1 MKECG
6 CWGTT
11 ERSYVA
17 TSVNGQQESLDPRAK
32 HAIRGAW
39 FGFFVDMFDIYL
51 PIVVLAPALI
61 YFIPSDLDAST
72 KAIISGTIFAATLLG
87 RPIGSVIFG
96 HFADSIG
103 RKRTTIIS
111 VTGFGV
117 ITGIMALLPGY
128 QQWGIT
134 AVILLIVLRL
144 VDGVFLG
151 GEYTSANPLAMEYS
165 PKEKRGFY
173 SALIMS
179 GYPLAFAAISAITTV
194 LLLFIPAGDINSP
207 YVQWGWRIPFVI
219 GSLLAFALVFYYVY
233 LVDESE
239 IFEGSGGGGSP
250 LRQLFTERE
259 NLLSFLQVFVLMTGF
274 WLTLQTVAAILPG
287 LLGSQVGLSQT
298 NTTITLVVSNVV
310 LVGGYIASGVIS
322 QRVGRRSFLIVYG
335 LIAAVAGTFLYY
347 LLLSAPPQNLF
358 LVILLTTAITLL
370 VVSCW
375 GISTAYINE
384 RFRTGIRASA
394 FGIGYS
400 LAVVLPSL
408 YAYYQAGLAAFMPLE
423 YTVLVL
429 LAVGSLLMVV
439 GAVWGPE
446 TKDVDFSEDV
456 EAASGA
462 DDRARTATQT
472 EPRTAPGSDG
482 TVGSS

>member
-1 MKECG
+1 M
-6 CWGTT
+6 
-11 ERSYVA
+11 A
-17 TSVNGQQESLDPRAK
+17 TAANGQQESLPPQAK
-32 HAIRGAW
+32 SAIRGAW

-61 YFIPSDLDAST
+61 YFVAPEMGTVEKSIV
-72 KAIISGTIFAATLLG
+72 SGSIFAATLLG
-87 RPIGSVIFG
+87 RPIGSFIFG
-96 HFADSIG
+96 HFADAIG

-111 VTGFGV
+111 VSGFGV
-117 ITGIMALLPGY
+117 VTLLIALLPGY

-144 VDGVFLG
+144 VDGIFLG

-179 GYPLAFAAISAITTV
+179 GYPLAFATISAITTV
-194 LLLFIPAGDINSP
+194 LLLLIPAGDINSP

-219 GSLLAFALVFYYVY
+219 GSLLAFALVFYYVRF
-233 LVDESE
+233 VNESE
-239 IFEGSGGGGSP
+239 IFEEGGGAEAP
-250 LRQLFTERE
+250 LRQLFTQRE

-274 WLTLQTVAAILPG
+274 WLTLQTISAILPG

-298 NTTITLVVSNVV
+298 NTTITLVVANVV
-310 LVGGYIASGVIS
+310 LVGGYLASGVIS
-322 QRVGRRSFLIVYG
+322 QRVGRRPFLIVTG
-335 LIAAVAGTFLYY
+335 LVAAVAGTLLYY

-358 LVILLTTAITLL
+358 LVILLTTVLTLL
-370 VVSCW
+370 VVSPW
-375 GISTAYINE
+375 GITTAYINE
-384 RFRTGIRASA
+384 RFQTGVRASA

-400 LAVVLPSL
+400 LAVVIPSL
-408 YAYYQAGLAAFMPLE
+408 YAYYQAGLAAFMPFE

-429 LAVGSLLMVV
+429 VAIGGLLMVV
-439 GAVWGPE
+439 GAIWGPE
-446 TKDVDFSEDV
+446 TKDVDFSQNA

-462 DDRARTATQT
+462 GDRVPEASPS
-472 EPRTAPGSDG
+472 EPRTSAGTDR

>member
-1 MKECG
+1 MVHER
-6 CWGTT
+6 
-11 ERSYVA
+11 RSYVA
-17 TSVNGQQESLDPRAK
+17 TAASGQQESLDPRAK

-61 YFIPSDLDAST
+61 YFVPPDLDTTT
-72 KAIISGTIFAATLLG
+72 KAVVSGTIFAATLLG
-87 RPIGSVIFG
+87 RPVGSFIFG

-111 VTGFGV
+111 VSGFGV
-117 ITGIMALLPGY
+117 ITLLMAFLPGY
-128 QQWGIT
+128 EQWGLA
-134 AVILLIVLRL
+134 AVILLVVLRL

-179 GYPLAFAAISAITTV
+179 GYPLAFAAISALTTV

-239 IFEGSGGGGSP
+239 LFEEGGGGGESP
-250 LRQLFTERE
+250 LKQLFTERD

-298 NTTITLVVSNVV
+298 STTITLVVANVV
-310 LVGGYIASGVIS
+310 LVGGYLASGVIS
-322 QRVGRRSFLIVYG
+322 QRVGRRPFLIVFG
-335 LIAAVAGTFLYY
+335 VLSATVGTFLYW
-347 LLLSAPPQNLF
+347 LLLSAPPQSLL
-358 LVILLTTAITLL
+358 LVIALATIITLL

-384 RFRTGIRASA
+384 RFQTGIRASA

-408 YAYYQAGLAAFMPLE
+408 YAYYQAGLAAFMPFE

-429 LAVGSLLMVV
+429 LVIGALLIVA
-439 GAVWGPE
+439 GAAWGPE
-446 TKDVDFSEDV
+446 TKDVDFADAAAQVAPEDKRAP
-456 EAASGA
+456 EASRG
-462 DDRARTATQT
+462 
-472 EPRTAPGSDG
+472 EPRTAPGTDH

>member
-1 MKECG
+1 MA
-6 CWGTT
+6 TT
-11 ERSYVA
+11 A
-17 TSVNGQQESLDPRAK
+17 NGQQESLDPRAK
-32 HAIRGAW
+32 NAIRGAW

-51 PIVVLAPALI
+51 PIVVLAPAII
-61 YFIPSDLDAST
+61 YFVAPEMGTVEKSIV
-72 KAIISGTIFAATLLG
+72 SGSIFAATLLG
-87 RPIGSVIFG
+87 RPIGSFIFG
-96 HFADSIG
+96 HFADAIG

-111 VTGFGV
+111 VSGFGV
-117 ITGIMALLPGY
+117 VTLLMALLPGY

-179 GYPLAFAAISAITTV
+179 GYPLAFATISAITTV
-194 LLLFIPAGDINSP
+194 LLLLIPAGDINSP

-233 LVDESE
+233 FVDESE
-239 IFEGSGGGGSP
+239 LFEESGGGGSP

-274 WLTLQTVAAILPG
+274 WLTLQTISAILPG
-287 LLGSQVGLSQT
+287 LLGSPVGLSQT
-298 NTTITLVVSNVV
+298 NTTITLVVANVV

-322 QRVGRRSFLIVYG
+322 QRVGRRPFLIATG
-335 LIAAVAGTFLYY
+335 LIAAVVGTFLYY

-358 LVILLTTAITLL
+358 LVILLTTIITLL
-370 VVSCW
+370 IVSPW
-375 GISTAYINE
+375 GLTTAYINE
-384 RFRTGIRASA
+384 RFQTGIRASA

-408 YAYYQAGLAAFMPLE
+408 YAYYQAGLAAFMPFE

-429 LAVGSLLMVV
+429 VVVGGLLMVV

-446 TKDVDFSEDV
+446 TKDVDFSEED
-456 EAASGA
+456 AQATSGA
-462 DDRARTATQT
+462 GDRASETSPA
-472 EPRTAPGSDG
+472 EPRTAPGTDR

>member
-6 CWGTT
+6 CWGTS

-61 YFIPSDLDAST
+61 YFVPSDLDAST

-111 VTGFGV
+111 VSGFGV

-144 VDGVFLG
+144 VDGIFLG

-462 DDRARTATQT
+462 DDRASETSPA
-472 EPRTAPGSDG
+472 EPRTAPGTDR

>member
-1 MKECG
+1 M
-6 CWGTT
+6 
-11 ERSYVA
+11 A
-17 TSVNGQQESLDPRAK
+17 TAANGQQESLDPRAK

-61 YFIPSDLDAST
+61 YFVPSELDAT
-72 KAIISGTIFAATLLG
+72 TTAVVSGTIFAATLLG

-103 RKRTTIIS
+103 RRRTTIIS

-117 ITGIMALLPGY
+117 VTGLMALLPGY
-128 QQWGIT
+128 QQWGIA
-134 AVILLIVLRL
+134 AVIILIVLRL

-219 GSLLAFALVFYYVY
+219 GSLLAFALVIYYVY
-233 LVDESE
+233 FVDESE
-239 IFEGSGGGGSP
+239 LFEESGGGGSP

-274 WLTLQTVAAILPG
+274 WLTLQTVAAILPS

-322 QRVGRRSFLIVYG
+322 QRVGRRAFLIVYG
-335 LIAAVAGTFLYY
+335 LVAAVAGTFLYY

-358 LVILLTTAITLL
+358 LVILLTTIITLL

-384 RFRTGIRASA
+384 RFQTGIRASA

-408 YAYYQAGLAAFMPLE
+408 YAYYQAGLAAFMPFE

-429 LAVGSLLMVV
+429 LAVGSLLTVA

-446 TKDVDFSEDV
+446 TKDVDFSEAS
-456 EAASGA
+456 EATSEA
-462 DDRARTATQT
+462 DDRAPETSPDG
-472 EPRTAPGSDG
+472 PRTAPGTDRP
-482 TVGSS
+482 VGSS

>member
-1 MKECG
+1 M
-6 CWGTT
+6 
-11 ERSYVA
+11 A
-17 TSVNGQQESLDPRAK
+17 TAANGQQESLDPRAK

-51 PIVVLAPALI
+51 PIVVLAPAII
-61 YFIPSDLDAST
+61 YFVPPNLDAT
-72 KAIISGTIFAATLLG
+72 TTAVVSGSIFAATLLG

-111 VTGFGV
+111 VSGFGV
-117 ITGIMALLPGY
+117 ITGLMALLPGY
-128 QQWGIT
+128 QQWGLA

-179 GYPLAFAAISAITTV
+179 GYPLAFATISAITTV

-239 IFEGSGGGGSP
+239 IFEGGGGGGSP

-274 WLTLQTVAAILPG
+274 WLTLQTVAAILPS

-322 QRVGRRSFLIVYG
+322 QRVGRRLFLIVYG

-358 LVILLTTAITLL
+358 LVILLTTIITLL

-408 YAYYQAGLAAFMPLE
+408 YAYYQAGLAAFMPFE

-429 LAVGSLLMVV
+429 LAVGSLLMVA

-456 EAASGA
+456 EAAPERE
-462 DDRARTATQT
+462 RAPETSPA
-472 EPRTAPGSDG
+472 EPRTAPGTDG

>member
-1 MKECG
+1 
-6 CWGTT
+6 
-11 ERSYVA
+11 
-17 TSVNGQQESLDPRAK
+17 
-32 HAIRGAW
+32 
-39 FGFFVDMFDIYL
+39 
-51 PIVVLAPALI
+51 
-61 YFIPSDLDAST
+61 
-72 KAIISGTIFAATLLG
+72 
-87 RPIGSVIFG
+87 
-96 HFADSIG
+96 
-103 RKRTTIIS
+103 
-111 VTGFGV
+111 
-117 ITGIMALLPGY
+117 
-128 QQWGIT
+128 
-134 AVILLIVLRL
+134 LIVLRL

-179 GYPLAFAAISAITTV
+179 GYPLAFATISAITTV

-233 LVDESE
+233 FVDESE
-239 IFEGSGGGGSP
+239 IFEESGGGGSP

-274 WLTLQTVAAILPG
+274 WLTLQTVAAILPS

-322 QRVGRRSFLIVYG
+322 QRVGRRLFLIVYG

-358 LVILLTTAITLL
+358 LVILLTTIITLL

-384 RFRTGIRASA
+384 RFQTGIRASA

-408 YAYYQAGLAAFMPLE
+408 YAYYQAGLATFMPFE

-429 LAVGSLLMVV
+429 LAIGALLMVA

-446 TKDVDFSEDV
+446 TKDVDFSEEDV
-456 EAASGA
+456 QEAPGRERAPEISSPGEPRRASGT
-462 DDRARTATQT
+462 DR
-472 EPRTAPGSDG
+472 P
-482 TVGSS
+482 VGSS

>member
-1 MKECG
+1 M
-6 CWGTT
+6 
-11 ERSYVA
+11 A
-17 TSVNGQQESLDPRAK
+17 TSANGQQESLDPRAK

-61 YFIPSDLDAST
+61 YFVPSDLDAST
-72 KAIISGTIFAATLLG
+72 KAVISGTIFAATLLG

-111 VTGFGV
+111 VSGFGV
-117 ITGIMALLPGY
+117 ITGLMALLPGY

-322 QRVGRRSFLIVYG
+322 QRVGRRRFLIVYG

-446 TKDVDFSEDV
+446 TKDVDFSEDA

-482 TVGSS
+482 TVGTS

>member
-1 MKECG
+1 M
-6 CWGTT
+6 
-11 ERSYVA
+11 A
-17 TSVNGQQESLDPRAK
+17 TAASGQQESLDPRAK

-61 YFIPSDLDAST
+61 YFVPPDLDTTT
-72 KAIISGTIFAATLLG
+72 KAVISGTIFAATLLG
-87 RPIGSVIFG
+87 RPVGSFIFG

-117 ITGIMALLPGY
+117 ITLLMALLPGY
-128 QQWGIT
+128 EQWGLA
-134 AVILLIVLRL
+134 AVILLVVLRL

-179 GYPLAFAAISAITTV
+179 GYPLAFAAISALTTV

-239 IFEGSGGGGSP
+239 LFEEGGGGGESP
-250 LRQLFTERE
+250 LKQLFTERE

-298 NTTITLVVSNVV
+298 NTTITLVVANVV
-310 LVGGYIASGVIS
+310 LVGGYLASGVIS
-322 QRVGRRSFLIVYG
+322 QRVGRRPFLIVYG
-335 LIAAVAGTFLYY
+335 LVAAVVGTFLYWV
-347 LLLSAPPQNLF
+347 LLSAPPQNLF
-358 LVILLTTAITLL
+358 LVILLTTVITLL

-375 GISTAYINE
+375 GITTAYINE
-384 RFRTGIRASA
+384 RFQTGIRASA

-408 YAYYQAGLAAFMPLE
+408 YAYYQAGLAAFMPFE

-429 LAVGSLLMVV
+429 LVIGSLLMVV

-446 TKDVDFSEDV
+446 TKDVDFADAAAQAAPEDKRAP
-456 EAASGA
+456 EAS
-462 DDRARTATQT
+462 RE
-472 EPRTAPGSDG
+472 EPRTAPGTDH

>member
-1 MKECG
+1 
-6 CWGTT
+6 
-11 ERSYVA
+11 
-17 TSVNGQQESLDPRAK
+17 
-32 HAIRGAW
+32 
-39 FGFFVDMFDIYL
+39 
-51 PIVVLAPALI
+51 
-61 YFIPSDLDAST
+61 
-72 KAIISGTIFAATLLG
+72 
-87 RPIGSVIFG
+87 
-96 HFADSIG
+96 
-103 RKRTTIIS
+103 
-111 VTGFGV
+111 
-117 ITGIMALLPGY
+117 
-128 QQWGIT
+128 
-134 AVILLIVLRL
+134 VILLIVLRL

-408 YAYYQAGLAAFMPLE
+408 YAYYQAGLAAFMTLE

>member
-1 MKECG
+1 MVH
-6 CWGTT
+6 
-11 ERSYVA
+11 ERRSCMA
-17 TSVNGQQESLDPRAK
+17 TAASGQQESLDPRAK

-61 YFIPSDLDAST
+61 YFVPPDLDTTTTAVV
-72 KAIISGTIFAATLLG
+72 SGTIFAATLLG
-87 RPIGSVIFG
+87 RPVGSVIFG

-111 VTGFGV
+111 VSGFGV
-117 ITGIMALLPGY
+117 ITGLMALLP
-128 QQWGIT
+128 
-134 AVILLIVLRL
+134 
-144 VDGVFLG
+144 
-151 GEYTSANPLAMEYS
+151 
-165 PKEKRGFY
+165 
-173 SALIMS
+173 
-179 GYPLAFAAISAITTV
+179 
-194 LLLFIPAGDINSP
+194 FIPAGDINSP

-219 GSLLAFALVFYYVY
+219 GALLAFALVFYYVY

-239 IFEGSGGGGSP
+239 LFEESGGGGSP

-259 NLLSFLQVFVLMTGF
+259 NLLAFLQVFVLMTGF
-274 WLTLQTVAAILPG
+274 WLTLQTVAAILPS

-298 NTTITLVVSNVV
+298 NTTITLVVANVV
-310 LVGGYIASGVIS
+310 LVGGYLASGVIS
-322 QRVGRRSFLIVYG
+322 QRVGRRPFLIVYG
-335 LIAAVAGTFLYY
+335 LVAAEVGTFLYWV
-347 LLLSAPPQNLF
+347 LLSAPPQNLF
-358 LVILLTTAITLL
+358 LVILLTTVITLL

-375 GISTAYINE
+375 GITTAYINE
-384 RFRTGIRASA
+384 RFQTGIRASA

-408 YAYYQAGLAAFMPLE
+408 YAYYQAGLAAFMPFE

-429 LAVGSLLMVV
+429 LVVGSLLMVV

-446 TKDVDFSEDV
+446 TKDVDF
-456 EAASGA
+456 A
-462 DDRARTATQT
+462 DDAAQAAPEDKRAPEASRE
-472 EPRTAPGSDG
+472 EPRTAPGTDH

>member
-1 MKECG
+1 M
-6 CWGTT
+6 
-11 ERSYVA
+11 A
-17 TSVNGQQESLDPRAK
+17 TANGQQESLDPRAK
-32 HAIRGAW
+32 HAIRGAF

-61 YFIPSDLDAST
+61 YFVPSELDATTAAVVS
-72 KAIISGTIFAATLLG
+72 STIFAATLLG
-87 RPIGSVIFG
+87 RPIGSIVFG

-103 RKRTTIIS
+103 RRRTTIIAVS
-111 VTGFGV
+111 GFGV
-117 ITGIMALLPGY
+117 VTLLIALLPGY
-128 QQWGIT
+128 QQWGIA
-134 AVILLIVLRL
+134 AVIILIVLRL

-165 PKEKRGFY
+165 PKEKRGLY

-179 GYPLAFAAISAITTV
+179 GYPLAFATISAITTV
-194 LLLFIPAGDINSP
+194 LLLFISAGDINSP

-219 GSLLAFALVFYYVY
+219 GSLLAFALVIYYVY
-233 LVDESE
+233 FVDESE
-239 IFEGSGGGGSP
+239 LFEEGGGAESP
-250 LRQLFTERE
+250 LRQLFTQRE

-287 LLGSQVGLSQT
+287 LLGSQVGLSKT

-310 LVGGYIASGVIS
+310 LVGGYVASGVIS
-322 QRVGRRSFLIVYG
+322 QRVGRRAFLIAYG
-335 LIAAVAGTFLYY
+335 LVAAVGGTFLFY
-347 LLLSAPPQNLF
+347 LLLSAPPQNLL
-358 LVILLTTAITLL
+358 LVILLTTIITLL
-370 VVSCW
+370 IVSCW

-384 RFRTGIRASA
+384 RFQTGIRASA

-408 YAYYQAGLAAFMPLE
+408 YAYYQAGLATFMPFE

-429 LAVGSLLMVV
+429 VAIGALLMVA

-456 EAASGA
+456 QAAPGRE
-462 DDRARTATQT
+462 RAPETSPAG
-472 EPRTAPGSDG
+472 EPRTAPGTDR

>member
-1 MKECG
+1 M
-6 CWGTT
+6 
-11 ERSYVA
+11 A
-17 TSVNGQQESLDPRAK
+17 TAAGGQQESLDPRAK

-61 YFIPSDLDAST
+61 YFVPPDLDTTT
-72 KAIISGTIFAATLLG
+72 KAVISGTIFAATLLG
-87 RPIGSVIFG
+87 RPVGSFIFG

-111 VTGFGV
+111 VSGFGV
-117 ITGIMALLPGY
+117 ITGLMALLPGY
-128 QQWGIT
+128 QQWGLA

-179 GYPLAFAAISAITTV
+179 GYPLAFAAISALTTV

-239 IFEGSGGGGSP
+239 LFEESGGGGSP

-298 NTTITLVVSNVV
+298 NTTITLVVANVV
-310 LVGGYIASGVIS
+310 LVGGYLASGVIS
-322 QRVGRRSFLIVYG
+322 QRVGRRPFLIVYG
-335 LIAAVAGTFLYY
+335 LVAAVVGTFLYWV
-347 LLLSAPPQNLF
+347 LLSAPPQNLF
-358 LVILLTTAITLL
+358 LVILLTTVITLL

-375 GISTAYINE
+375 GITTAYINE
-384 RFRTGIRASA
+384 RFQTGIRASA

-408 YAYYQAGLAAFMPLE
+408 YAYYQAGLAAFMPFE

-429 LAVGSLLMVV
+429 LVIGALLMVV

-446 TKDVDFSEDV
+446 TKDVDFADAAAQAAPEDERAP
-456 EAASGA
+456 EAS
-462 DDRARTATQT
+462 RE
-472 EPRTAPGSDG
+472 EPRTAPGTDR

>member
-1 MKECG
+1 M
-6 CWGTT
+6 
-11 ERSYVA
+11 A
-17 TSVNGQQESLDPRAK
+17 TAANGQQESLDPRAK

-61 YFIPSDLDAST
+61 YFVPSELDAT
-72 KAIISGTIFAATLLG
+72 TTAVVSGTIFAATLLG

-103 RKRTTIIS
+103 RRRTTIIS

-117 ITGIMALLPGY
+117 VTGLMALLPGY
-128 QQWGIT
+128 QQWGIA
-134 AVILLIVLRL
+134 AVIILIVLRL

-179 GYPLAFAAISAITTV
+179 GYPLAFATISAITTV

-219 GSLLAFALVFYYVY
+219 GSLLAFVLVIYYVY
-233 LVDESE
+233 FVEESE
-239 IFEGSGGGGSP
+239 LFEESGGGGSP

-322 QRVGRRSFLIVYG
+322 QRVGRRAFLIVYG
-335 LIAAVAGTFLYY
+335 LVAAVAGTFLYY
-347 LLLSAPPQNLF
+347 LLLSAPPRNFL
-358 LVILLTTAITLL
+358 LVILLATLITLL

-375 GISTAYINE
+375 GITTAYINE
-384 RFRTGIRASA
+384 RFQTGIRASG
-394 FGIGYS
+394 FGLGYS
-400 LAVVLPSL
+400 LAVIIPAF
-408 YAYYQAGLAAFMPLE
+408 YAFYQAGLEIFMPAQ
-423 YTVLVL
+423 YTALVL
-429 LAVGSLLMVV
+429 LVIGALLILL
-439 GAVWGPE
+439 GAAWGPE
-446 TKDVDFSEDV
+446 TKDVDF
-456 EAASGA
+456 AAEPEVSGA
-462 DDRARTATQT
+462 KEHPEDETGPDPRPTPGVDR
-472 EPRTAPGSDG
+472 S
-482 TVGSS
+482 

>member
-1 MKECG
+1 M
-6 CWGTT
+6 
-11 ERSYVA
+11 A
-17 TSVNGQQESLDPRAK
+17 TAASGQQESLDPRAK

-61 YFIPSDLDAST
+61 YFVPPDLDTTT
-72 KAIISGTIFAATLLG
+72 KAVISGTIFAATLLG
-87 RPIGSVIFG
+87 RPVGSFIFG

-117 ITGIMALLPGY
+117 ITLLMALLPGY
-128 QQWGIT
+128 EQWGLA
-134 AVILLIVLRL
+134 AVILLVVLRL

-179 GYPLAFAAISAITTV
+179 GYPLAFAAISALTTV

-239 IFEGSGGGGSP
+239 LFEEGGGGGESP
-250 LRQLFTERE
+250 LRQLFTQRE

-274 WLTLQTVAAILPG
+274 WLSLQTVAAILPG

-298 NTTITLVVSNVV
+298 NTTITLVVANVV
-310 LVGGYIASGVIS
+310 LVGGYLASGVIS
-322 QRVGRRSFLIVYG
+322 QRVGRRPFLIAYG
-335 LIAAVAGTFLYY
+335 LISAVVGTFLYW
-347 LLLSAPPQNLF
+347 LLLSAPPQSLF
-358 LVILLTTAITLL
+358 LVILLATVITLL

-384 RFRTGIRASA
+384 RFQTGIRASA

-408 YAYYQAGLAAFMPLE
+408 YAYYQAALAAFMPFE

-429 LAVGSLLMVV
+429 LVIGSLLMVV

-446 TKDVDFSEDV
+446 TKDVDFSE
-456 EAASGA
+456 EAAPRA
-462 DDRARTATQT
+462 EEDRAHETSPGDSRTT
-472 EPRTAPGSDG
+472 PGTDRP
-482 TVGSS
+482 VGSS

>member
-1 MKECG
+1 
-6 CWGTT
+6 
-11 ERSYVA
+11 VA
-17 TSVNGQQESLDPRAK
+17 TTASGQQESLDPRAK

-61 YFIPSDLDAST
+61 YFVPSDLDAST

-111 VTGFGV
+111 VSGFGV

-179 GYPLAFAAISAITTV
+179 GYPLAFAAISAITTI

-408 YAYYQAGLAAFMPLE
+408 YAYYQAGLATFMPLE

-439 GAVWGPE
+439 GAAWGPE

>member
-1 MKECG
+1 M
-6 CWGTT
+6 
-11 ERSYVA
+11 A
-17 TSVNGQQESLDPRAK
+17 TAANGQQESLDPRAK

-61 YFIPSDLDAST
+61 YFVPSDLDAST
-72 KAIISGTIFAATLLG
+72 KAVISGTIFAATLLG

-117 ITGIMALLPGY
+117 ITGLMALLPGY
-128 QQWGIT
+128 QQWGLA

-219 GSLLAFALVFYYVY
+219 GSLLAFTLVFYYVY

-298 NTTITLVVSNVV
+298 NTTITLVVANVV

-358 LVILLTTAITLL
+358 LVILLTTVITLL

-429 LAVGSLLMVV
+429 LVVGALLMVV
-439 GAVWGPE
+439 GAAWGPE

-456 EAASGA
+456 EVASGA
-462 DDRARTATQT
+462 GDRAPETSPT
-472 EPRTAPGSDG
+472 EPRTAPGTDR
-482 TVGSS
+482 TIGSS

>member
-1 MKECG
+1 MVH
-6 CWGTT
+6 
-11 ERSYVA
+11 ERRSCMA
-17 TSVNGQQESLDPRAK
+17 TAASGQQESLDPRAK
-32 HAIRGAW
+32 HAIRGGW

-61 YFIPSDLDAST
+61 YFVPSDLDAST
-72 KAIISGTIFAATLLG
+72 KAVISGTIFAATLLG
-87 RPIGSVIFG
+87 RPVGSFIFG

-111 VTGFGV
+111 VSGFGV
-117 ITGIMALLPGY
+117 ITLLMALLPSY
-128 QQWGIT
+128 QQWGIA
-134 AVILLIVLRL
+134 AVIILIVLRL

-179 GYPLAFAAISAITTV
+179 CYPLAFAAISALTTV

-298 NTTITLVVSNVV
+298 NTTITLVVANVV
-310 LVGGYIASGVIS
+310 LVGGYLASGVIS
-322 QRVGRRSFLIVYG
+322 QRVGRRPFLIVYG
-335 LIAAVAGTFLYY
+335 LVAAVVGTFLYWV
-347 LLLSAPPQNLF
+347 LLSAPPQNLF
-358 LVILLTTAITLL
+358 LVILLATVITLL

-375 GISTAYINE
+375 
-384 RFRTGIRASA
+384 GIRASA

-408 YAYYQAGLAAFMPLE
+408 YAYYQAGLAAFMPFE

-429 LAVGSLLMVV
+429 LVIGSLLMVV

-446 TKDVDFSEDV
+446 TKDVDFADAAAQAAPEDK
-456 EAASGA
+456 
-462 DDRARTATQT
+462 RAPEPSRE
-472 EPRTAPGSDG
+472 EPRTAPGTDH

>member
-1 MKECG
+1 M
-6 CWGTT
+6 
-11 ERSYVA
+11 A
-17 TSVNGQQESLDPRAK
+17 TAANRQQESLDPRAK

-61 YFIPSDLDAST
+61 YFVSPDLDTTT
-72 KAIISGTIFAATLLG
+72 KAVVSGTIFAATLLG

-103 RKRTTIIS
+103 RRRTTIIS
-111 VTGFGV
+111 VSGFGV
-117 ITGIMALLPGY
+117 VTLLIALLPGY
-128 QQWGIT
+128 QQWGLA

-179 GYPLAFAAISAITTV
+179 GYPLAFAAISALTTV
-194 LLLFIPAGDINSP
+194 LLLFIPAGDLSSP

-219 GSLLAFALVFYYVY
+219 GSLLAFTLVFYYVY

-239 IFEGSGGGGSP
+239 LFEEEGGGGESP
-250 LRQLFTERE
+250 LRQLFTQRE
-259 NLLSFLQVFVLMTGF
+259 NLLSFLQVFVLMSGF
-274 WLTLQTVAAILPG
+274 WLSLQTVAAILPG
-287 LLGSQVGLSQT
+287 LLGSQVGLSKT
-298 NTTITLVVSNVV
+298 NTTITLVVANVV

-322 QRVGRRSFLIVYG
+322 QRVGRRPFLIAYG
-335 LIAAVAGTFLYY
+335 LISAVAGTFLYW
-347 LLLSAPPQNLF
+347 LLLSAPQNLF
-358 LVILLTTAITLL
+358 LVILLATIITLL

-384 RFRTGIRASA
+384 RFQTGIRASA

-408 YAYYQAGLAAFMPLE
+408 YAYYQAGLAAFMPFE

-429 LAVGSLLMVV
+429 LVIGALLMVA

-446 TKDVDFSEDV
+446 TKDVDFSHEAQAAPEDERAP
-456 EAASGA
+456 EAS
-462 DDRARTATQT
+462 RE
-472 EPRTAPGSDG
+472 EPRTAPGTDRP
-482 TVGSS
+482 VGSS

>member
-1 MKECG
+1 MA
-6 CWGTT
+6 T
-11 ERSYVA
+11 VA
-17 TSVNGQQESLDPRAK
+17 NGQQESLDPRAK

-61 YFIPSDLDAST
+61 YFVSPDLDTTT
-72 KAIISGTIFAATLLG
+72 KAVVSGTIFAATLLG

-103 RKRTTIIS
+103 RRRTTIIS
-111 VTGFGV
+111 VSGFGV
-117 ITGIMALLPGY
+117 VTLLIALLPGY
-128 QQWGIT
+128 QQWGLS

-173 SALIMS
+173 SAVIMS
-179 GYPLAFAAISAITTV
+179 GYPLAFATISAITTV
-194 LLLFIPAGDINSP
+194 LLLFIPAGDVNSP

-219 GSLLAFALVFYYVY
+219 GALLAFALVFYYVY

-239 IFEGSGGGGSP
+239 LFEESGGGGSP

-259 NLLSFLQVFVLMTGF
+259 NLLSFLQVFVLMSGF

-287 LLGSQVGLSQT
+287 LLADPVGLSKT

-322 QRVGRRSFLIVYG
+322 QRVGRRPFLIVYG
-335 LIAAVAGTFLYY
+335 LVAAVAGTFLYY

-358 LVILLTTAITLL
+358 LVILLTTIITLL

-375 GISTAYINE
+375 GLTTAYINE
-384 RFRTGIRASA
+384 RFQTGIRASA

-408 YAYYQAGLAAFMPLE
+408 YAYYQAGLAAFMPFE

-429 LAVGSLLMVV
+429 LAIGALLMVA

-446 TKDVDFSEDV
+446 TKDVDFSQEPEEV
-456 EAASGA
+456 SEEAPKREQTPETSP
-462 DDRARTATQT
+462 T
-472 EPRTAPGSDG
+472 EPRTAPGTDR